1 MRMLDT
7 GGCWRGLLSDADF
20 YLCICVLAE
29 AWARWIARCGWRRVG
44 GTHTGRDRGASG
56 LLSHGDVFSGAN
68 AGLARG
74 DGST

>member
-29 AWARWIARCGWRRVG
+29 AWARWTARCDWRRVG
-44 GTHTGRDRGASG
+44 GTHTGAMIEA
-56 LLSHGDVFSGAN
+56 L
-68 AGLARG
+68 
-74 DGST
+74 